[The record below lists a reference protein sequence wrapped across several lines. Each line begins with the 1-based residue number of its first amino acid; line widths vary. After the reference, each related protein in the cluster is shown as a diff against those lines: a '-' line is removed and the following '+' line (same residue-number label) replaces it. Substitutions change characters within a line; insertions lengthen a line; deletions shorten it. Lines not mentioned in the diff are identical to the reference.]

1 MRYRFI
7 VWTLVFS
14 GLHLCAQTKQAD
26 SSFTVLVLDALS
38 GKPQP
43 NVTVGY
49 NCTPND
55 PHGLNSPE
63 ESSLTGPNGAT
74 RIVYRCAANEKVA
87 IGVDNIAG
95 RKLQCGGLD
104 ALTLQEITSKGI
116 VAQPGSAGSIW
127 CPDKVSK
134 KLKPQPGQVILFVK
148 KPTWWQS
155 HIAG

>member
-1 MRYRFI
+1 MHHRFI
-7 VWTLVFS
+7 VWTLLFS
-14 GLHLCAQTKQAD
+14 GLHLCAQAKQAD

-38 GKPQP
+38 GKPEP

-63 ESSLTGPNGAT
+63 ESSLTGQDGTT
-74 RIVYRCAANEKVA
+74 RIVYHCAADETLE
-87 IGVDNIAG
+87 IGVNHGG
-95 RKLQCGGLD
+95 RKEQCGGGLGG
-104 ALTLQEITSKGI
+104 LTLQEITSNGI